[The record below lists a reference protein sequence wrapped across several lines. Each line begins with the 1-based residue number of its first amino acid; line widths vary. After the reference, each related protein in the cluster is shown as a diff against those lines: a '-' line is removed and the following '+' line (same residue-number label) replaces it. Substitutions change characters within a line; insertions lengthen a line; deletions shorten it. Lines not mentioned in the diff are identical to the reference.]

1 MLTHSNS
8 DPPIFSTGS
17 IEGRMKI
24 IDPLLTMGP
33 SARVEVVN
41 WSDSEVCVRLP
52 RQVFVGA
59 MIHLRTANKI
69 FVGEVRDCQV
79 LESGHEIHIQVR
91 ELF

>member
-1 MLTHSNS
+1 MLTQTNS
-8 DPPIFSTGS
+8 DPPIRSTGS

-52 RQVFVGA
+52 RQVLVGA
-59 MIHLRTANKI
+59 MVHLRAADKI
-69 FVGEVRDCQV
+69 FIGEVRRANS
-79 LESGHEIHIQVR
+79 LESGHEIHIQVK
-91 ELF
+91 EIL

>member
-1 MLTHSNS
+1 
-8 DPPIFSTGS
+8 
-17 IEGRMKI
+17 MKI